1 MKKSVCF
8 LKIIVSSLSS
18 ISRIIIKSNLL
29 NIQINGKCHYLV
41 YELYSIIY
49 TVYFIQYLI
58 NDFSDHMR
66 ALAESASSFSYS
78 NIAES
83 KIMKNQAWGL
93 LNTQAVFSSVIP
105 GTKLTGAMSGMVQ
118 FPSELGKISTTNKN
132 ARLAG

>member
-1 MKKSVCF
+1 MTKSVCF
-8 LKIIVSSLSS
+8 SKIIVLFPNS
-18 ISRIIIKSNLL
+18 ITRIIIKSNLL
-29 NIQINGKCHYLV
+29 NIQIEGKRHCLV
-41 YELYSIIY
+41 YKLIY
-49 TVYFIQYLI
+49 
-58 NDFSDHMR
+58 DCRDHMR